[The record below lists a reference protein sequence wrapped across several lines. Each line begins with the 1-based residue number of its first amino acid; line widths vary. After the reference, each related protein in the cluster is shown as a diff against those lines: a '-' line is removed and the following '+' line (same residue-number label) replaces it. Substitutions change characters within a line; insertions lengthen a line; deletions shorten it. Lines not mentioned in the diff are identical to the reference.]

1 MGQIKFETQQT
12 FIETNF
18 SRLVYYDVGGDKKI
32 MLNCETQTQ
41 KCRFCGN
48 EDRHFS
54 KKKHTLFRIQ

>member
-32 MLNCETQTQ
+32 KTHEGKTHEG
-41 KCRFCGN
+41 R
-48 EDRHFS
+48 
-54 KKKHTLFRIQ
+54 LFLCVQ